1 MRRVSIGIAILL
13 FALGLAS
20 NVRADGVTIGVVDDG
35 NCYPFT
41 CNDSGTNV
49 GLAMEYQQVYA
60 ANQFS
65 GPMAISG
72 ITFFDTL
79 YPGATVL
86 NGDYQIFL
94 STAAPGV
101 GPGTLGTDAAA
112 NEGSDNTLFF
122 SGNLGQ
128 TLLGSTF
135 DIAGTTPFI
144 YNPVNGNLLMDVLVS
159 NQDNVPSGFGGGFL
173 DADDSG
179 AVTSRAWCGPAGFA
193 CPALNPDTAGLVTEF
208 TSVPEPSSLLLLGS
222 GLSLLL
228 GLKGKRKEA

>member
-1 MRRVSIGIAILL
+1 MRRLSVGIAILL

-20 NVRADGVTIGVVDDG
+20 NVRADGVTIGVADTA
-35 NCYPFT
+35 NCYPFA

-65 GPMAISG
+65 GQMAISG
-72 ITFFDTL
+72 ITFFDTQ
-79 YPGATVL
+79 YPGTTVL

-94 STAAPGV
+94 STAPATV

-112 NEGSDNTLFF
+112 NIGSDNTRFF

-135 DIAGTTPFI
+135 DIAGTTPFL
-144 YNPVNGNLLMDVLVS
+144 YNPGNGNLLMDVLVS
-159 NQDNVPSGFGGGFL
+159 NQDNVANGFGNGYL
-173 DADDSG
+173 DADSSG
-179 AVTSRAWCGPAGFA
+179 SVTSRAWCGPSFA
-193 CPALNPDTAGLVTEF
+193 SCPTLNPDPVGLVTEF